1 MRKQPHIPQTA
12 MVVMVVVAVVAV
24 VVVVVVVGSGGG
36 TRLRERWNGRF
47 GMVRPR

>member
-1 MRKQPHIPQTA
+1 MGWARGPSTLPYIGL
-12 MVVMVVVAVVAV
+12 VVLVEVVV